1 MFKKGLINKKIHTEM
16 QSIFAGGSKGKLCLL
31 GGPGGSEANFFQEIY
46 YVICEFN
53 KFEFSKEGPEP
64 HPHHYIDPN
73 MNSDLFLR
81 KSKKRNLLVT

>member
-1 MFKKGLINKKIHTEM
+1 MFKKGLENLRTDAVKFCREVQGKIV
-16 QSIFAGGSKGKLCLL
+16 FARWSRGVRGL
-31 GGPGGSEANFFQEIY
+31 FFQEIY

-73 MNSDLFLR
+73 MNSDSFLR
-81 KSKKRNLLVT
+81 KLK